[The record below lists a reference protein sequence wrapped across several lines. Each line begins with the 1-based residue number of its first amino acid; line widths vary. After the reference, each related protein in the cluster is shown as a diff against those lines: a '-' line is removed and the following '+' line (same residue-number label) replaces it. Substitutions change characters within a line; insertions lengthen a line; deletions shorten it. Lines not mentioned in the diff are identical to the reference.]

1 MKLYTRKGDG
11 GETGLLG
18 AERVSK
24 ADPRIEAYGAL
35 DELNAFLGLLAV
47 EAPTD
52 FVPLLRA
59 IQSALFTMGSHL
71 ATKTEKPLSLPPFPE
86 ELTARLEA
94 SIDEMLAQV
103 PPMRHFILPGSCRV
117 EAFAQ
122 VARTV
127 CRRAERRLVALHQ
140 AEPVSS
146 NFLAFLNRLSDWL
159 FAYARYLSYLNGVE
173 EIPWKP
179 AFGST

>member
-1 MKLYTRKGDG
+1 MRLYTRKGDE

-18 AERVSK
+18 AERISK
-24 ADPRIEAYGAL
+24 ADPRIEAYGTL

-47 EAPTD
+47 EAPAE
-52 FVPLLRA
+52 VAALLRT

-71 ATKTEKPLSLPPFPE
+71 ATKTDKSIPLPPFPE
-86 ELTARLEA
+86 DVVAQLEA
-94 SIDEMLAQV
+94 SIDAMLAQV
-103 PPMRHFILPGSCRV
+103 PPMRYFILPGSCRA
-117 EAFAQ
+117 EALAQ

-140 AEPVSS
+140 AEPVPPV
-146 NFLAFLNRLSDWL
+146 FLAFLNRLSDWL
-159 FAYARYLSYLNGVE
+159 FAYGRYLSHLAGVE

-179 AFGST
+179 DK